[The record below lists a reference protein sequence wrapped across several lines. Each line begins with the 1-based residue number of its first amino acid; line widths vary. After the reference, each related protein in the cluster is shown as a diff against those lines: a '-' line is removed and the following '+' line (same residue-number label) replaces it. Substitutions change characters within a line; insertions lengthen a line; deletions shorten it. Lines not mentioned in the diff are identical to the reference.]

1 MRLSAIILIA
11 LCHCATAIAQ
21 EVESTRILGDY
32 QVHFSVFNSQYVPA
46 DIASIHKLVRG
57 KDQALIN
64 ITVQE
69 AATGK
74 AVAARVSG
82 HARNLLQQLKPL
94 EFKAIEEPG
103 AHYSIASL
111 RHSNEEVFHFIID
124 ILPPQSARPLR
135 LEFNRK
141 LYMEQ

>member
-1 MRLSAIILIA
+1 MRFASLVLISICYCLPA
-11 LCHCATAIAQ
+11 FAQ

-32 QVHFSVFNSQYVPA
+32 QVHYSVFNSQYVPA
-46 DIASIHKLVRG
+46 DIATVHGLVRG

-74 AVAARVSG
+74 TIPARVSG

-94 EFKAIEEPG
+94 DFKAIEEPG

-111 RHSNEEVFHFIID
+111 RHSHEEVFHFIID
-124 ILPPQSARPLR
+124 ISPPSASRPLR

-141 LYMEQ
+141 LYVEQ